1 MNSPIIQL
9 EHVNKQFKSKL
20 AVSNLSLEIQSG
32 SIVAILGPNG
42 AGKTTTMKM
51 LLGMC
56 KPTSGNITVLGQSPK
71 QQQVRQQIGVMLQ
84 DVSVIDGL
92 TVREIIHMV
101 HSYYHSPLPIDEIE
115 RLTGL
120 SQIDLKRRAEKL
132 SGGQKRSLNFA
143 LAMAG
148 DPKLLFLDEP
158 TVGMDSETRKY
169 FWKQVRQLTQAGKT
183 VLFTTHY
190 LQEADEAADRII
202 LFSEGRIIA
211 DGTPESLKSGLTK
224 RILSFS
230 AQHGMIPGESAI
242 PLDTQLDHNNMNANS
257 PNVHIEAQIAMLP
270 NVEQV
275 EYRNGRWSL
284 YTTDTDTLIRDVIQ
298 RQLPIRDIRI
308 ETGQLDDA
316 YAELLATMKEEQ

>member
-1 MNSPIIQL
+1 MSSPIIQL
-9 EHVNKQFKSKL
+9 EHINKQFKNKL
-20 AVSNLSLEIQSG
+20 AVSDLSLEIQPG
-32 SIVAILGPNG
+32 TIVAILGPNG

-56 KPTSGNITVLGQSPK
+56 KPTSGNITVLGQSPNH
-71 QQQVRQQIGVMLQ
+71 QQVRQQIGVMLQ

-92 TVREIIHMV
+92 TVREVIRMV
-101 HSYYHSPLPIDEIE
+101 HSYYHHSLPIHEIE
-115 RLTGL
+115 QLTGL
-120 SQIDLKRRAEKL
+120 SEIDLKRRAEKL

-148 DPKLLFLDEP
+148 NPQLLFLDEP
-158 TVGMDSETRKY
+158 TVGMDSETRKH

-202 LFSEGRIIA
+202 LFNEGRIIA

-230 AQHGMIPGESAI
+230 AQHGMIPGGSASS
-242 PLDTQLDHNNMNANS
+242 PSDTQPDHNNANS
-257 PNVHIEAQIAMLP
+257 HHIHIEAQIAMLP
-270 NVEQV
+270 NVDQV

-298 RQLPIRDIRI
+298 RQLPVRDIRI

>member
-9 EHVNKQFKSKL
+9 EYINKQFKNKL
-20 AVSNLSLEIQSG
+20 AVSDLSLEIQPG

-56 KPTSGNITVLGQSPK
+56 KPTSGKISVLGQSPNH
-71 QQQVRQQIGVMLQ
+71 QQVRQQIGVMLQ

-92 TVREIIHMV
+92 TVHEIICMV
-101 HSYYHSPLPIDEIE
+101 HSYYRNPLPIDEIE
-115 RLTGL
+115 HLTGL
-120 SQIDLKRRAEKL
+120 SEIDLKRRAEKL

-148 DPKLLFLDEP
+148 NPQLLFLDEP
-158 TVGMDSETRKY
+158 TVGMDSETRKH
-169 FWKQVRQLTQAGKT
+169 FWKQVCQLTQAGKT

-230 AQHGMIPGESAI
+230 AQHGMIPGESAS
-242 PLDTQLDHNNMNANS
+242 PSDTQADHNTNS
-257 PNVHIEAQIAMLP
+257 PHIHIEAQIAMLP
-270 NVEQV
+270 NVDQV

-298 RQLPIRDIRI
+298 RQLPVRDIRI

>member
-1 MNSPIIQL
+1 MNSPLIQL
-9 EHVNKQFKSKL
+9 EHINKQFKNKL
-20 AVSNLSLEIQSG
+20 AVSDLSLEIQPG

-51 LLGMC
+51 LLGMS
-56 KPTSGNITVLGQSPK
+56 KPTSGKISVLGQSPNH
-71 QQQVRQQIGVMLQ
+71 QQVRQQIGVMLQ

-92 TVREIIHMV
+92 TVREIICMV
-101 HSYYHSPLPIDEIE
+101 HSYYRNPLPIDKIE
-115 RLTGL
+115 LLTGL
-120 SQIDLKRRAEKL
+120 SEIDLRRRAEKL

-148 DPKLLFLDEP
+148 NPKLLFLDEP
-158 TVGMDSETRKY
+158 TVGMDSETRKH

-230 AQHGMIPGESAI
+230 AQHGMIPGESAS
-242 PLDTQLDHNNMNANS
+242 PSDTQPDHNNANS
-257 PNVHIEAQIAMLP
+257 PHIHIEAQIAMLP
-270 NVEQV
+270 NVDQV
-275 EYRNGRWSL
+275 ECRNGRWSL

-298 RQLPIRDIRI
+298 RQLPVRDIRI